1 MSLRLQGQR
10 REGIATPH
18 SAPEDVVRYMKK
30 FINRYG
36 TDATHRLEI
45 QIHGDKDP
53 TIDESETGV
62 QGTVIIE
69 IELTGDKTS
78 VR

>member
-1 MSLRLQGQR
+1 
-10 REGIATPH
+10 
-18 SAPEDVVRYMKK
+18 MKK